1 MEPTVGQVLKNRQLC
16 KIYHRI
22 IYLYYSTGWF
32 VSFHFIHNRI
42 AVHSKQKQTSNKPFI
57 PKHSI
62 LVSCVNDIGYSET
75 RLG

>member
-1 MEPTVGQVLKNRQLC
+1 MACHIAPIKYITVNKVHVL
-16 KIYHRI
+16 
-22 IYLYYSTGWF
+22 
-32 VSFHFIHNRI
+32 VSCCILFMSIKVYTSI